1 MLLPAKR
8 LESAARLFRKGR
20 TRVVWISGVLYGGGS
35 LFVFCNALD
44 YFLDRGAPFRTADL
58 VRVAGYLVLSL
69 GGGYIYGRLTW
80 HNLASAFGKP
90 VQ

>member
-20 TRVVWISGVLYGGGS
+20 RHVVWINGVLYGGGS
-35 LFVFCNALD
+35 LFVLCNALD
-44 YFLDRGAPFRTADL
+44 YFVDRGAPFRTGDL
-58 VRVAGYLVLSL
+58 VRVAGYLALSL
-69 GGGYIYGRLTW
+69 AAGYIYGRLTW
-80 HNLASAFGKP
+80 HNLGSAFGKP